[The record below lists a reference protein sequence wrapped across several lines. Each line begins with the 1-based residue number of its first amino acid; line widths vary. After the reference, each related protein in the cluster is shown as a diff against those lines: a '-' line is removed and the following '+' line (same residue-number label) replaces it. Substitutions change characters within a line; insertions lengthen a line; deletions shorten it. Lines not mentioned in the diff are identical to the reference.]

1 MAFSAEYVYRIL
13 DQYSGPLARIT
24 RATERFREATAR
36 AQEQARMVGTGMRDA
51 GAKMTAGLTLP
62 IAGLGIA
69 AAKTA
74 IDFQNAFIGVQK
86 TVEATP
92 KQLAAMNEQFKRMST
107 IMPVSATDLMK
118 IGESAGQ
125 LGIQT
130 KNITSFTRTIA
141 MLGATTNL
149 TGEEGATQLAR
160 FANITQM
167 SQDNFDRLGSTIV
180 ALGNNL
186 ATTEAE
192 IVAMGMR
199 LAGAGNVV
207 GLTEAQIMA
216 MSGTLTSLGINAE
229 AGGTAFSKVMF
240 SINDA
245 VAKGGPMLNAF
256 AAVGGMTAKQMAETF
271 KKDASK
277 GILAFVEG
285 LGKLRAEGKNVNN
298 LLEAL
303 EFNDIRVKD
312 ALLRASGSGDLFR
325 KAMALGNKAWKGNNA
340 LAKEARLRFKSW
352 SSQLIIAWN
361 KLKLL
366 GASLGEIIV
375 PMFINFLNVL
385 VPIIRIFEKLSPWM
399 KKTIIV
405 IAALVAAI
413 GPLVMI
419 AGMLAIAIGAITVPM
434 LVVAGWIAVVVAAV
448 GLMVAAFVAAWNRS
462 TAFRQS
468 LSNLADAF
476 SPLVELVK
484 PAAVWIGEKLSL
496 AFSRSG
502 DEIKL
507 WGDTAAVVINMVAAL
522 IKSLIIIVQEFGG
535 YWKDIFTGDVIG
547 LVERV
552 GGWGSGLMDKIGLG
566 SAKEKAAGRQDNKI
580 EVSGSIGVSATG
592 GAKVE
597 RADIG
602 LNTGYNLAVMH

>member
-1 MAFSAEYVYRIL
+1 MFTASYVYRIL
-13 DQYSGPLARIT
+13 DQYSGPLKRIT
-24 RATERFREATAR
+24 RATERFRAQAAM
-36 AQEQARMVGTGMRDA
+36 AQEQARKMGTGLRDA

-74 IDFQNAFIGVQK
+74 IDFQNAFIGVRK

-92 KQLAAMNEQFKRMST
+92 AQLAKMNEQFKLMST
-107 IMPVSATDLMK
+107 QIPVSATELMK

-130 KNITSFTRTIA
+130 ENITSFTRTIA
-141 MLGATTNL
+141 KLGATTNL

-167 SQDNFDRLGSTIV
+167 SQNNFDRLGSTIV

-207 GLTEAQIMA
+207 GLTEAQIMGI
-216 MSGTLTSLGINAE
+216 SGTLTSLGINAE
-229 AGGTAFSKVMF
+229 AGGTAFSKVMM
-240 SINDA
+240 SMNDA
-245 VAKGGPMLNAF
+245 VQSGGPMLNAF
-256 AAVGGMTAKQMAETF
+256 AKVGGMTAKQMGDTF

-277 GILAFVEG
+277 GLLAFVEG
-285 LGKLRAEGKNVNN
+285 LGKLRSEGKNVNQI
-298 LLEAL
+298 LEAL
-303 EFNDIRVKD
+303 EFTDIRVKD

-325 KAMALGNKAWKGNNA
+325 NSMKIGSKAWKENNA

-361 KLKLL
+361 KLKLF
-366 GASLGEIIV
+366 GNAMGEIIV
-375 PMFINFLNVL
+375 PMFIDLLNLLIPV
-385 VPIIRIFEKLSPWM
+385 VRIFEKLSPGI
-399 KKTIIV
+399 KKAIIV

-413 GPLVMI
+413 GPLI
-419 AGMLAIAIGAITVPM
+419 LAFGMLAIAIGAITMPM
-434 LVVAGWIAVVVAAV
+434 IIIAGWVAAV
-448 GLMVAAFVAAWNRS
+448 VAVVGLLTYAFARVWQES
-462 TAFRQS
+462 GAFRQS
-468 LSNLADAF
+468 LVNLADAF
-476 SPLVELVK
+476 SPIVELIR
-484 PAAVWIGEKLSL
+484 PAVVWIGEKLGL
-496 AFSRSG
+496 ALKNTGSEFQ
-502 DEIKL
+502 L

-522 IKSLIIIVQEFGG
+522 LRTLIDTVIELGG
-535 YWKDIFTGDVIG
+535 FWTDVFTGDMMGALSTMGDWGKG
-547 LVERV
+547 L
-552 GGWGSGLMDKIGLG
+552 LDKVGLG
-566 SAKEKAAGRQDNKI
+566 SAKEKAASRQDNKI

-597 RADIG
+597 RAEIG
-602 LNTGYNLAVMH
+602 LNTGYNLAVAH

>member
-1 MAFSAEYVYRIL
+1 MAFSAEYIYRIL

-24 RATERFREATAR
+24 RATERFKETAAR
-36 AQEQARMVGTGMRDA
+36 ATVQARKMGGGMKDA
-51 GAKMTAGLTLP
+51 GAKMTTRLTLP
-62 IAGLGIA
+62 IVGFGLA

-74 IDFQNAFIGVQK
+74 LDFQNAFIGVQK

-92 KQLAAMNEQFKRMST
+92 KQLAAMNERFKQMST
-107 IMPVSATDLMK
+107 LMPVAATDLMK

-130 KNITSFTRTIA
+130 ANITSFTKTIA

-149 TGEEGATQLAR
+149 AGDEGATQLAR

-207 GLTEAQIMA
+207 NLSESQIMGMA
-216 MSGTLTSLGINAE
+216 GTLTSLGINAE
-229 AGGTAFSKVMF
+229 AGGTAFSKVMM

-245 VAKGGPMLNAF
+245 VAKGGPMLSVF
-256 AAVGGMTAKQMAETF
+256 ARVSGTSAKQLATTF
-271 KKDASK
+271 KKDAAG

-285 LGKLRAEGKNVNN
+285 LAKMRAEGKNVNKI
-298 LLEAL
+298 LEAL

-325 KAMALGNKAWKGNNA
+325 KAMQIGNKAWKENNA
-340 LAKEARLRFKSW
+340 LTREAKLRFASW
-352 SSQLIIAWN
+352 SSQLVIAWN

-366 GASLGEIIV
+366 GNAFGQILV
-375 PMFINFLNVL
+375 PMFISFLNVL
-385 VPIIRIFEKLSPWM
+385 IPIVRIFEKLSPWM
-399 KKTIIV
+399 KSTIV
-405 IAALVAAI
+405 IVAALVAAV
-413 GPLVMI
+413 GPLVMVF
-419 AGMLAIAIGAITVPM
+419 GMLAVAIGAITAPM
-434 LVVAGWIAVVVAAV
+434 LVVAGWIAAIVAVV
-448 GLMVAAFVAAWNRS
+448 GLLTAALVSVWYKS

-468 LSNLADAF
+468 LLNLADAF
-476 SPLVELVK
+476 SPLVDLIR
-484 PAAVWIGEKLSL
+484 PAFVWIGEKMGS
-496 AFSRSG
+496 AFKSAG
-502 DEIKL
+502 ADMKL
-507 WGDTAAVVINMVAAL
+507 WGDVAAVVINMVAAMIRTL
-522 IKSLIIIVQEFGG
+522 IDTVVELGG
-535 YWKDIFTGDVIG
+535 FWKDVFTGDMMG
-547 LVERV
+547 AL
-552 GGWGSGLMDKIGLG
+552 GTMKGWGVGLLDKIGLG
-566 SAKEKAAGRQDNKI
+566 SAREKAAGRQDNKI

-597 RADIG
+597 RAEIG
-602 LNTGYNLAVMH
+602 LNTGYNLAVAH